1 MRSRTPL
8 VLMEQLM
15 MVLVFALAAALCLQC
30 FALAHRLSGEDAAR
44 DRAIAVVQNAAE
56 VLKACG
62 SDCSAAAQQLY
73 GVGDQD
79 NGCVCY
85 DADWKVTDPGADAVY
100 RLELE
105 RLPQVQEGL
114 GQAEV
119 RVVKIGDASDVLFS
133 VTAAWQEAAYE

>member
-15 MVLVFALAAALCLQC
+15 MVLVFALAAALCLQG
-30 FALAHRLSGEDAAR
+30 FALAHRLSDEDAAR
-44 DRAIAVVQNAAE
+44 DRAITVVQNAAE

-62 SDCSAAAQQLY
+62 GDCSAAAQQLY
-73 GVGDQD
+73 GVGSTDS
-79 NGCVCY
+79 GCVCY
-85 DADWKVTDPGADAVY
+85 DAHWQVTDPGADAVY

-105 RLPQVQEGL
+105 HLPRTQVGL

-119 RVVKIGDASDVLFS
+119 RVVKISDASDVLFS